1 MTAELLSHTFVGSTI
16 GAGAS
21 NSGTGLVWGIYE
33 VTSTEN
39 GDWIV
44 LPEFNEIE
52 FVSAATV
59 ASGVYTA
66 EPVTVDSTTKNKIVL
81 QAGGTD
87 AIRILVAGTPA

>member
-66 EPVTVDSTTKNKIVL
+66 EPVTVDATTTNKIVL
-81 QAGGTD
+81 HAGATD
-87 AIRILVAGTPA
+87 VIRIFVAGTPA